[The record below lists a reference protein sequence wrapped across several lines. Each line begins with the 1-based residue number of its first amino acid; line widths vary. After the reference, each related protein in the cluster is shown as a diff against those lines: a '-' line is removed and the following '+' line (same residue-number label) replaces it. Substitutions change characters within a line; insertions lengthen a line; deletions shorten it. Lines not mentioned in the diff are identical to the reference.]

1 MDKKPNDAVPE
12 QGTECGT
19 EVTDTSEAMENFTG
33 AEALTDMNGG
43 EQYRHSW
50 CKTSPHHT

>member
-19 EVTDTSEAMENFTG
+19 EVTDTSEALENFTG

-43 EQYRHSW
+43 EQYGHAW